1 MEEGGARLG
10 MSLRGELLSSCA
22 KVLVL
27 PAMADGFKCA
37 VWLGNDAPVK
47 IAEHFFMSVWNG
59 LMQSNPMFM
68 NKYNLGA
75 RL

>member
-1 MEEGGARLG
+1 
-10 MSLRGELLSSCA
+10 MSLREELLSSCA

-27 PAMADGFKCA
+27 PMSDGFRRA

-47 IAEHFFMSVWNG
+47 IAEHFFLSVWNS